1 MCASAYAPCHVDLL
15 STGPKRYNGRLY
27 FSTVLHMAAAKAF
40 GSVLPDEVQLTSRKD
55 GDDNVTTNPLN
66 EPTDEDESI
75 GLD

>member
-1 MCASAYAPCHVDLL
+1 
-15 STGPKRYNGRLY
+15 
-27 FSTVLHMAAAKAF
+27 MAAAKAF